1 MKTITSVL
9 ALGALATASAAAAQ
23 PSEVSVV
30 TAGSEQA
37 LRVGKVVI
45 NRPFGAQLVD
55 RIAVVGAQRV
65 ARRVYTLV
73 RGDAA
78 GECPSRYVIVYRE
91 DDGTAATT
99 EPFGTCSSQARLRA
113 SGRTVEVVMPAALP
127 GGAPARFRFA
137 QGSVQL
143 IGAAAS
149 TDVAGGVPVPGGYAP
164 GTALS
169 CPAAGMSDGVA
180 QAAMLADFE
189 ADYPEPYRRLST
201 LKKADIAPDDLRD
214 TVTSLA
220 CLSTLPGAEKSV
232 PRLATPLFASKRHGP
247 AAFAELERVAIDPL
261 ADANLR
267 AVVRAFSAEMVYRVE
282 RRNPL

>member
-1 MKTITSVL
+1 MKRIASVL
-9 ALGALATASAAAAQ
+9 ALLGLGTAAAAQ
-23 PSEVSVV
+23 AGDVSVV

-37 LRVGKVVI
+37 LRVGKTVI

-55 RIAVVGAQRV
+55 RLAVVGAQRV
-65 ARRVYTLV
+65 AGRDYTLV

-91 DDGTAATT
+91 TDGTAATT
-99 EPFGTCSSQARLRA
+99 APFGTCSGTARLRA
-113 SGRTVEVVMPAALP
+113 SGRTVEVVMPAALA
-127 GGAPARFRFA
+127 GAAPARFRFA

-143 IGAAAS
+143 IGASSVAN
-149 TDVAGGVPVPGGYAP
+149 VAGGVPVPGGYAP
-164 GTALS
+164 GTALG
-169 CPAAGMSDGVA
+169 CRAAGMSDGA
-180 QAAMLADFE
+180 TQAAILAEFE

-201 LKKADIAPDDLRD
+201 LKKTDIAPEDLRD

-220 CLSTLPGAEKSV
+220 CLATWPGAEKTV
-232 PRLATPLFASKRHGP
+232 PRLATPLFASKRHGE

-267 AVVRAFSAEMVYRVE
+267 AVVRAFSAEMLYRVE
-282 RRNPL
+282 RREPL